1 MMGDE
6 WLIRVAKSG
15 AINEPYS
22 SFNIHNSS
30 LKNALSSQATRMS
43 HSSLIIYNSSL
54 FPEIK
59 TPRLLLRQVAETD
72 AAALFSLRSDERVMR
87 YFDAPMMQSEEEARA
102 FLGKNKVSFEEG
114 TGILWAISLLEDTT
128 MIGTITIWRIDKT
141 HFRGEMG
148 YLLHPDFQG
157 KGLMSEAIQAV
168 LRYGFD
174 TLNLHSMEAN
184 VNPNNQASITLLE
197 RNGFVREGYFRENYY
212 FNGKFLDTAVYSRLS
227 TNEITEI

>member
-1 MMGDE
+1 
-6 WLIRVAKSG
+6 
-15 AINEPYS
+15 
-22 SFNIHNSS
+22 
-30 LKNALSSQATRMS
+30 MS
-43 HSSLIIYNSSL
+43 HSSLIIHHSSL
-54 FPEIK
+54 FPELR
-59 TPRLLLRQVAETD
+59 TPRLLLRQIMETD

-87 YFDAPMMQSEEEARA
+87 YFDAPMMQSEEEACA
-102 FLGKNKVSFEEG
+102 FLAKSQASFEEG
-114 TGILWAISLLEDTT
+114 GGILWAISLLEDAA

-157 KGLMSEAIQAV
+157 KGLMSEAMQAV
-168 LRYGFD
+168 LRYGYD

-197 RNGFVREGYFRENYY
+197 RNGFVREAYFRENYF

-227 TNEITEI
+227 TTEI